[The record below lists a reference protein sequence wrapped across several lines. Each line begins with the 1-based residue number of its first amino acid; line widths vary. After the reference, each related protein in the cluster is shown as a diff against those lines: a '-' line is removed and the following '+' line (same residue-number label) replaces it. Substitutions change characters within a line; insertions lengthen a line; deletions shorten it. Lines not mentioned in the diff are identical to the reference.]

1 MSMGLKQYN
10 KHFRDRIVDQL
21 WNQVEEHIGSYL
33 RDQLRAQLRDQLWAQ
48 LGDQLWELSFGI
60 SLGVCINSF

>member
-21 WNQVEEHIGSYL
+21 WIQVEEHIGSYL
-33 RDQLRAQLRDQLWAQ
+33 WVQLRDPLW
-48 LGDQLWELSFGI
+48 DQL
-60 SLGVCINSF
+60 